1 AATRAPGAH
10 KLLRTLPMPKKRA
23 TERPGRAFAQTGFRY
38 YEDPEP
44 AGRSRLAASERR
56 MRTRS
61 VLRPRAHIGLAA
73 RRRSDLRTR
82 KSDRT
87 AAGGHGPGGSHCA
100 RSAPA
105 RVSHA
110 DAE

>member
-1 AATRAPGAH
+1 MQFPAERSGIPAPPDAQFEPGRFPMPPGSRRNAAATRAPGAH
-10 KLLRTLPMPKKRA
+10 RLLRTLPMPRRRA
-23 TERPGRAFAQTGFRY
+23 AERPGRAFAQAGFRY

-73 RRRSDLRTR
+73 RR
-82 KSDRT
+82 
-87 AAGGHGPGGSHCA
+87 
-100 RSAPA
+100 
-105 RVSHA
+105 
-110 DAE
+110 